1 MKLTQAP
8 NLNHLW
14 AGLMVEEFI
23 RNGVDYF
30 CISPGS
36 RSSPLVCAV
45 AANPR
50 AKTFV
55 HFDERGLAFHAL
67 GYTSAAR
74 KPCVLICTSG
84 TAAANFF
91 PAIVEASKRK
101 LPLII
106 LTADRPH
113 ELRFTGANQTID
125 QIKMFGDYVRFFFD
139 MPTPTKDIAPE
150 FILTTIDQAIFRGQ
164 GELPGPV
171 HLNCP
176 FREPLAP
183 IATKEK
189 FTAYLQS
196 IQKWNKAG
204 TPYTKYVT
212 PERNIN
218 AREIENV
225 IRILESSKKGLIAV
239 GKLSSA
245 QEGETVLKL
254 AQKLNWP
261 IFPDITSGLRLG
273 CVHQNVI
280 SYFDQI
286 LLQKNLTKP
295 DCVLHLGG
303 RMTSQRFY
311 DYISKAAPQ
320 NYITVLNHPLRNDP
334 LHSVSL
340 RLQAKVDIFCKGIE
354 KNISKKKESAFLK
367 LFQRANQKAAQ
378 RLDQSLASFSE
389 ASVAR
394 GLSKILPQNS
404 GLFLASSLPIRHMD
418 RYAVPNG
425 KKVIV
430 SSNRGASGIDGT
442 IASAAGFA
450 QGLRR
455 PTTLLIGDLAFLHD
469 LNSLAML
476 KNLTTP
482 FVIVVL
488 NNNGGGLFSLLPIA
502 RYENKDIFKRFFL
515 TPHDLHFEA
524 VSKMFKLNYVFP
536 QTKDN
541 FLTAYQYA
549 LKNNSPAVIEIKI
562 NQKENPSNL

>member
-1 MKLTQAP
+1 MRFTKAP

-14 AGLMVEEFI
+14 SALMVEELI
-23 RNGVDYF
+23 RNGIDYF

-36 RSSPLVCAV
+36 RSSPLVCA
-45 AANPR
+45 AAENPQ

-67 GYTSAAR
+67 GYTTATK

-91 PAIVEASKRK
+91 PAVIEASKK
-101 LPLII
+101 KNPLII

-125 QIKMFGDYVRFFFD
+125 QIKMFGDYARFFFD
-139 MPTPTKDIAPE
+139 MPAPTKDIQPE
-150 FILTTIDQAIFRGQ
+150 FILTTIDQAVFRAQ

-183 IATKEK
+183 ISTQEN
-189 FTAYLQS
+189 FTSYLHP
-196 IQKWNKAG
+196 IQKWSAGNEPRTTYISPQKSISAQDRGKAA
-204 TPYTKYVT
+204 K
-212 PERNIN
+212 
-218 AREIENV
+218 
-225 IRILESSKKGLIAV
+225 ILQASKKGLIAV
-239 GKLSSA
+239 GKLSS
-245 QEGETVLKL
+245 QKEEGAVLKL

-273 CVHQNVI
+273 CIHPNVI

-286 LLQKNLTKP
+286 LLSAKIQKNKP

-311 DYISKAAPQ
+311 DYIERTSPK

-334 LHSVSL
+334 LHKVTL
-340 RLQAKVDIFCKGIE
+340 RVQSKADVFCNQIE
-354 KNISKKKESAFLK
+354 KNIVRKKERIFLN
-367 LFQRANQKAAQ
+367 LFQKANPKVAA
-378 RLDQSLASFSE
+378 RLDQSLAKTFSE
-389 ASVAR
+389 MSAVR
-394 GLSKILPQNS
+394 ILSQMLPKDS
-404 GLFLASSLPIRHMD
+404 GLFLASSLPIRYMD

-425 KKVIV
+425 NHIIV
-430 SSNRGASGIDGT
+430 ASNRGASGIDGT
-442 IASAAGFA
+442 IASAVGFA
-450 QGLRR
+450 KGLQT

-469 LNSLAML
+469 LNSLAMIKEL
-476 KNLTTP
+476 KTT

-488 NNNGGGLFSLLPIA
+488 NNNGGGLFSSLPIA
-502 RYENKDIFKRFFL
+502 RYKRKDIFTRFFL
-515 TPHDLHFEA
+515 TPHGLRFERA
-524 VSKMFKLNYVFP
+524 AQLFKIS
-536 QTKDN
+536 
-541 FLTAYQYA
+541 YA
-549 LKNNSPAVIEIKI
+549 CPKNAEEFCLACQSACRKKCTTLIEI
-562 NQKENPSNL
+562 PPG